1 MPYTVNKTDS
11 SESPNQYIVQDAVVN
26 TQTDIALIGKG
37 YAGYGEVVAE
47 NFLHILENFS
57 STTAPL
63 KPIKGQLW
71 YDSLSQKVK
80 VFTGTSFQPVGGANY
95 TASSPAG
102 LSAGDL
108 WFNSSTQQLYV
119 NNGGSD
125 VLVGPPAST
134 ESGFSFDTILSSS
147 DQSKNITK
155 LKNNN
160 LLIAII
166 SDTEFSPK
174 VVIAGFPTIKKG
186 ITLTQD
192 IAGVAFAGTA
202 SSANSLAGVDPN
214 NFYLKTGGDIVGQV
228 RITNDLGLVVGADS
242 DFSIQ
247 VDNTGN
253 ISFTNTT
260 NNADITFIVKDGNA
274 VTTVMTIDGGTSR
287 IGIGTAT
294 PTTKLDVV
302 GTVNA
307 TAFTGPI
314 TGVITTSLVGINNSG
329 SVTFN
334 GTIDDSNVTN
344 LVAQEPTNV
353 NTITLPNRSG
363 TVLLSGDVNG
373 AASISG
379 NMFKSKINLQ
389 IRNSAGALLTQIFA
403 PGTDT

>member
-1 MPYTVNKTDS
+1 M
-11 SESPNQYIVQDAVVN
+11 
-26 TQTDIALIGKG
+26 
-37 YAGYGEVVAE
+37 
-47 NFLHILENFS
+47 
-57 STTAPL
+57 
-63 KPIKGQLW
+63 
-71 YDSLSQKVK
+71 
-80 VFTGTSFQPVGGANY
+80 
-95 TASSPAG
+95 
-102 LSAGDL
+102 
-108 WFNSSTQQLYV
+108 
-119 NNGGSD
+119 
-125 VLVGPPAST
+125 
-134 ESGFSFDTILSSS
+134 
-147 DQSKNITK
+147 
-155 LKNNN
+155 
-160 LLIAII
+160 LIAII

-260 NNADITFIVKDGNA
+260 NNADIAFIVKDGNA

-314 TGVITTSLVGINNSG
+314 TGVITTSLVEINNSG

-334 GTIDDSNVTN
+334 GTVEDANVTN
-344 LVAQEPTNV
+344 LVAQEPTGV